1 MYFTKLKE
9 PRVASTNVIVSEGC
23 NDKWSNIC
31 IVTSFTPKDSYMPSF
46 VSLRC
51 SKCHHVIRGC
61 MFRKA
66 DEKNFNV
73 CENCYRQAYH
83 GNEKIGKLYKH
94 CVLRESIT
102 KDQSL
107 KICRCGTVL
116 HIQSDGSRRRL
127 FPVNQLD
134 NHRGTDATKKGIKCG
149 LLNVGMLVAE
159 AKYDGML
166 SKQEKQVDL
175 TDQKRLD
182 QKRKD
187 EETLFL
193 KGKAPKFGV
202 SQQQSLVDTNQRVAE
217 GGNSTML
224 DEQEA
229 DEDIPFF
236 LRKFT
241 NKYPFGNVHMALRV
255 GPLIIENGVE
265 Q

>member
-1 MYFTKLKE
+1 
-9 PRVASTNVIVSEGC
+9 
-23 NDKWSNIC
+23 
-31 IVTSFTPKDSYMPSF
+31 
-46 VSLRC
+46 
-51 SKCHHVIRGC
+51 
-61 MFRKA
+61 MFRKT
-66 DEKNFNV
+66 DEKDFDV
-73 CENCYRQAYH
+73 CENCYRQYYH
-83 GNEKIGKLYKH
+83 GNERMRKLYKH
-94 CVLRESIT
+94 CVLKESINE
-102 KDQSL
+102 DQSQ
-107 KICRCGTVL
+107 KICRCGTVP
-116 HIQSDGSRRRL
+116 HINSDGFHRRL

-134 NHRGTDATKKGIKCG
+134 DHRGTDPLKKGIKCG
-149 LLNVGMLVAE
+149 LLNAGTLVAE
-159 AKYDGML
+159 AKYNGML

-175 TDQKRLD
+175 IDQKRLD

-187 EETLFL
+187 EEKLFL

-202 SQQQSLVDTNQRVAE
+202 SQQQSLVDRNQRVAE
-217 GGNSTML
+217 AGNSTML